1 MTPSLYAMKRVLIA
15 QALMLSV
22 FTATGMVFVSLAT
35 TGKLLP
41 ERSKCQHSHQL

>member
-15 QALMLSV
+15 QVLMLSV
-22 FTATGMVFVSLAT
+22 FTATGMAFVSLAT

-41 ERSKCQHSHQL
+41 ERSKCQHSQQL